1 MTTPRDLF
9 IVSMDIASDR
19 PAERGDL
26 SLALAG
32 AEVIDLL
39 AAQAV
44 SLDGD
49 RIVPLYQPTFTDRL
63 LEEAASSLVR
73 DAPYESVSD
82 WLWRRG
88 RDLSSAYL
96 ADFEAEGQIT
106 RQRPHRWLLVQST
119 RLTLVDSPARR
130 RADDRW
136 ASDEPVL
143 AALAAAIGIHGED
156 TADSPGVTD
165 ESVLTV
171 LDAVEDALEELATE
185 RQRRVRRLEEAAQDN
200 RQRGW

>member
-9 IVSMDIASDR
+9 IVSLDIASDR
-19 PAERGDL
+19 PVERGDL

-32 AEVIDLL
+32 AELVDLL
-39 AAQAV
+39 DAQAV
-44 SLDGD
+44 SLEGD
-49 RIVPLYQPTFTDRL
+49 RIVPNYQPTIADRL
-63 LEEAASSLVR
+63 LDQAASSLVR
-73 DAPYESVSD
+73 EAPYESISD

-96 ADFEAEGQIT
+96 AEFEAEGQIT
-106 RQRPHRWLLVQST
+106 RQRSRRWLLFQTTST
-119 RLTLVDSPARR
+119 ELVDTPDRR

-143 AALAAAIGIHGED
+143 TALVAALGIHDRRTPD
-156 TADSPGVTD
+156 TPSVTD
-165 ESVLTV
+165 ESVLAV
-171 LDAVEDALEELATE
+171 LDAVEYALEELATE
-185 RQRRVRRLEEAAQDN
+185 RRRRVGRLEEAAQNN